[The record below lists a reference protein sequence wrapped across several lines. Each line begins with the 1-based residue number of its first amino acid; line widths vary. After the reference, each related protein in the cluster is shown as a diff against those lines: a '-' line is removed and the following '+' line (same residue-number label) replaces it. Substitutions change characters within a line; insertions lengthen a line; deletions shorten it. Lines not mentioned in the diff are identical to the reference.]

1 MKTKRKAAPRPMD
14 AQVISLAAYRDA
26 HPRPVV
32 ETFPQKVGAGGMS
45 LMDAYCRWL
54 ALAGAMWA
62 FWW

>member
-1 MKTKRKAAPRPMD
+1 MKPNRKVKLKSVP

-26 HPRPVV
+26 HRRPVA
-32 ETFPQKVGAGGMS
+32 ETASEPVRAGS
-45 LMDAYCRWL
+45 LIDAYCQWL